1 MTIFLASFTGAI
13 VVFMLI
19 YFFVVTRLVPKNKV
33 HQRLRELKYGTKEAA
48 EKSKDSGSLADIPFV
63 ERTIIPFFEGLE
75 KSLLRFAPAGIH
87 AMLEQRIMLAGK
99 QGIWSVN
106 AFVCGWLLSMAA
118 GFMLMFLI
126 IQDKDLEFI
135 QRVVALLLGVV
146 MGGALPFV
154 FLNSLI
160 RKRQFKIQ
168 RQLPELLDLL
178 CVSVQAGL
186 SFDGAI
192 TKIVGRMKGP
202 LIDECERMQ
211 RDTRMGMPR
220 KRSMQQMAK
229 RCDVQ
234 EVYLFTTAVIQ
245 AERLGTSMA
254 TTLENQADNMR
265 ERRRQHAKAEAL
277 KAPVKILF
285 PLIIFIFPALFV
297 VVLGPA
303 VMALAQA
310 GLGGK

>member
-1 MTIFLASFTGAI
+1 MTILLVSFTGAI

-33 HQRLRELKYGTKEAA
+33 HQRLRELKYGSAAAA
-48 EKSKDSGSLADIPFV
+48 EKSKDTGSLADIPFV

-118 GFMLMFLI
+118 GFMLMFLL

-160 RKRQFKIQ
+160 QKRQFKIQ

-186 SFDGAI
+186 SFDGAV

-220 KRSMQQMAK
+220 KRSMQQMAQ

-245 AERLGTSMA
+245 
-254 TTLENQADNMR
+254 
-265 ERRRQHAKAEAL
+265 
-277 KAPVKILF
+277 
-285 PLIIFIFPALFV
+285 
-297 VVLGPA
+297 
-303 VMALAQA
+303 
-310 GLGGK
+310 